1 MPELSNGPIVDQWT
15 ASSSTPN
22 GMTTPSTPGLGGP
35 GLGGRKGRWGLGEAM
50 KGLCIIN
57 QGKGRCRYYEGAMEM
72 L

>member
-35 GLGGRKGRWGLGEAM
+35 GLGGKFLLILNRTYVRTVHPLFDSGNIQTYIFLND
-50 KGLCIIN
+50 I
-57 QGKGRCRYYEGAMEM
+57 
-72 L
+72 